1 MKAMTY
7 RASAAVWGLAAVAFA
22 WAPMSAAAQVT
33 RRVPIPEGTP
43 RMMVAPFRGNEVGL
57 GPKVSGQVIDKLSS
71 DIPIKNL
78 FVIPQK
84 AVCDNLKASGFS
96 CDSTPDPITSR
107 LLATQL
113 RADQYLEGN
122 VTKNADNYKLE
133 TRMVLTRDNSM
144 VQPLPDLQGNKLG
157 DLIDKLSKEVQAA
170 RKQLDDEQKC
180 ENALRAGNAQD
191 AIASARAAIAEYP
204 QSTISRVCLGNAF
217 LAAKA
222 PPDSIINVTAKA
234 VEIDP
239 KNKPA
244 LALLADAYK
253 QKADQQKDTTALDK
267 AVDTW
272 AAELAADPKN
282 LKLVEDVSQRIA
294 ASGRAARAKPII
306 IQAVKDNPGDP
317 SLVHLKWLILQAT
330 KDYAEAAATGE
341 EMVQTDTSLADTSY
355 FVRQASL
362 YALINQPQKAA
373 ETTAKGVAKFK
384 NNAALWSL
392 DAQTQ
397 RLAGQTQLAIDAA
410 NQAIKLDPKSEHV
423 YLRKAQAEMDLKQ
436 PDSATATLK
445 QALANGEDKG
455 NVGQFLLVLA
465 KQAYDAAN
473 GDTLNGQKPTLAD
486 WQKAIGTISSA
497 DSVASTATTKFLLG
511 VAYFRVTDIAVR
523 QNQTDKKCDLAKTAQ
538 DAALNS
544 QIDIQAGGSTDP
556 KTAAT
561 ILGILP
567 KYQPAIDAQVKKYCK

>member
-22 WAPMSAAAQVT
+22 WSPTSAAAQYT

-57 GPKVSGQVIDKLSS
+57 GPKVSGQVIDKLTS

-96 CDSTPDPITSR
+96 CDSTPDPITSK

-122 VTKNADNYKLE
+122 VTKNADTYKLE

-157 DLIDKLSKEVQAA
+157 DLIDRLSKEVQAA

-191 AIASARAAIAEYP
+191 AITSARAAILAYP

-222 PPDSIINVTAKA
+222 PPDSIIAVTSKA

-253 QKADQQKDTTALDK
+253 EKADQQKDTTALDK

-282 LKLVEDVSQRIA
+282 LRLVEDVSQKIA
-294 ASGRAARAKPII
+294 ASGRAQRAKPII
-306 IQAVKDNPGDP
+306 IQAVQDNPGDP

-341 EMVQTDTSLADTSY
+341 QMVQTDTSLADTSF

-397 RLAGQTQLAIDAA
+397 QLAGQTQAAVDAA
-410 NQAIKLDPKSEHV
+410 NQAIKLDPKAEHV
-423 YLRKAQAEMDLKQ
+423 YLRKAKAEMDLKQ
-436 PDSATATLK
+436 PDSTLATLK

-455 NVGQFLLVLA
+455 TVGQFMLVLA
-465 KQAYDAAN
+465 NQAYQAAN
-473 GDTLNGQKPTLAD
+473 DTANGHKPNIPD
-486 WQKAIGTISSA
+486 WQKAIGTISAA
-497 DSVASTATTKFLLG
+497 DSVTPSPTTKFLLG
-511 VAYFRVTDIAVR
+511 VAYFRVTDLAVR

-538 DAALNS
+538 DASLNS
-544 QIDIQAGGSTDP
+544 QINMQAGGSVDP

>member
-22 WAPMSAAAQVT
+22 WAPTSAAAQIT

-57 GPKVSGQVIDKLSS
+57 GPKVSGQVIDKLTS

-96 CDSTPDPITSR
+96 CDSTPDPITSK

-122 VTKNADNYKLE
+122 VTKSADTYKLE

-191 AIASARAAIAEYP
+191 AIAAARTAITQYP

-222 PPDSIINVTAKA
+222 PPDSIIAVTSKA

-253 QKADQQKDTTALDK
+253 QKADTQKDTTALDK

-294 ASGRAARAKPII
+294 ASGRASRAKPII
-306 IQAVKDNPGDP
+306 IQAAQDNPGDP

-355 FVRQASL
+355 FIRQASL

-373 ETTAKGVAKFK
+373 QTTAKGVAKFK
-384 NNAALWSL
+384 TNEALWSL

-397 RLAGQTQLAIDAA
+397 ELAGQTQQALNSA
-410 NQAIKLDPKSEHV
+410 NQAIKLDPKDEQA
-423 YLRKAQAEMDLKQ
+423 YMRKARAEMDLKQ
-436 PDSATATLK
+436 PDSAMAALRG
-445 QALANGEDKG
+445 ALANGGDKG
-455 NVGQFLLVLA
+455 TVGQFLLVLA

-473 GDTLNGQKPTLAD
+473 DTANGHKPNIPD
-486 WQKAIGTISSA
+486 WQKAIGTISAA
-497 DSVASTATTKFLLG
+497 DSVAPSPTTKFLLG
-511 VAYFRVTDIAVR
+511 VSYFRVTDIAVR

-544 QIDIQAGGSTDP
+544 QINMQAGGSTDP

>member
-1 MKAMTY
+1 MTY
-7 RASAAVWGLAAVAFA
+7 RASAAVWGLAAVTFA

-436 PDSATATLK
+436 PDSAIATLK
-445 QALANGEDKG
+445 QAMANGEDKG
-455 NVGQFLLVLA
+455 TVGQFLLVLA
-465 KQAYDAAN
+465 KQSYDAAN
-473 GDTLNGQKPTLAD
+473 DTTNGHKPNIAD
-486 WQKAIGTISSA
+486 WQKAIGTISTA
-497 DSVASTATTKFLLG
+497 DTVAGNATTKFLLG
-511 VAYFRVTDIAVR
+511 VSYFRVTDLAVR
-523 QNQTDKKCDLAKTAQ
+523 QNQTEKKCDLAKTAQ

-544 QIDIQAGGSTDP
+544 QINMQAGGSIDP

-561 ILGILP
+561 LLGILP

>member
-22 WAPMSAAAQVT
+22 WAPTSAAAQIT

-57 GPKVSGQVIDKLSS
+57 GPKVSGQVIDKLTS

-96 CDSTPDPITSR
+96 CDSTPDPITSK

-122 VTKNADNYKLE
+122 VTKSADTYKLE

-191 AIASARAAIAEYP
+191 AIAAARTAITQYP

-222 PPDSIINVTAKA
+222 PPDSIIAVTSKA

-253 QKADQQKDTTALDK
+253 QKADTQKDTTALDK

-294 ASGRAARAKPII
+294 ASGRASRAKPII
-306 IQAVKDNPGDP
+306 IQAAQDNPGDP

-355 FVRQASL
+355 FIRQASL
-362 YALINQPQKAA
+362 YVLINQPQKAA
-373 ETTAKGVAKFK
+373 QTTAKGVAKFK
-384 NNAALWSL
+384 TNEALWSL

-397 RLAGQTQLAIDAA
+397 ELAGQTQQALNSA
-410 NQAIKLDPKSEHV
+410 NQAIKLDPKDAQA
-423 YLRKAQAEMDLKQ
+423 YMRKARAEMDLKQ
-436 PDSATATLK
+436 PDSAMA
-445 QALANGEDKG
+445 ALRGAMANGGDKG
-455 NVGQFLLVLA
+455 TVGQFLLVLA

-473 GDTLNGQKPTLAD
+473 DTANGHKPNIPD
-486 WQKAIGTISSA
+486 WQKAIGTISAA
-497 DSVASTATTKFLLG
+497 DSVAPGATTKFLLG
-511 VAYFRVTDIAVR
+511 VSYFRVTDIAVR

-544 QIDIQAGGSTDP
+544 QINMQAGGSTDP

>member
-1 MKAMTY
+1 MRAMTY
-7 RASAAVWGLAAVAFA
+7 RASAAVWGLITVAFA
-22 WAPMSAAAQVT
+22 WSPISAAAQIT

-57 GPKVSGQVIDKLSS
+57 GPKVSGQVIDKLTS

-96 CDSTPDPITSR
+96 CDSTPDPITSK

-122 VTKNADNYKLE
+122 VTRNAQTYKLE

-157 DLIDKLSKEVQAA
+157 DLIDKLSKEVQDA

-180 ENALRAGNAQD
+180 ENALRGGSAQD
-191 AIASARAAIAEYP
+191 AIASARAAVTAYP
-204 QSTISRVCLGNAF
+204 QSTIARVCLGNAY

-222 PPDSIINVTAKA
+222 PPDSIIAVTAKA
-234 VEIDP
+234 VQIDP
-239 KNKPA
+239 KNRPA

-253 QKADQQKDTTALDK
+253 AKYDTQKDTTALDK

-272 AAELAADPKN
+272 AAELAADSKN
-282 LKLVEDVSQRIA
+282 LRLVEDVTQKIA
-294 ASGRAARAKPII
+294 ASGRASRAKPII
-306 IQAVKDNPGDP
+306 IQAVDDNPGDP
-317 SLVHLKWLILQAT
+317 ALVHLKWLILQAT
-330 KDYAEAAATGE
+330 KDYQEAAATGE
-341 EMVQTDTSLADTSY
+341 QMVQTDTALADTSY
-355 FVRQASL
+355 FVRQAAL

-397 RLAGQTQLAIDAA
+397 RLAGQTQQAVDAA
-410 NQAIKLDPKSEHV
+410 NQAIKIDPKAEHV
-423 YLRKAQAEMDLKQ
+423 YLRKAQAQMDLKQ
-436 PDSATATLK
+436 PDSAMVTLR

-455 NVGQFLLVLA
+455 TIGQFLLVLA
-465 KQAYDAAN
+465 NGAFQSAQGDTAN
-473 GDTLNGQKPTLAD
+473 GHKPD
-486 WQKAIGTISSA
+486 VPEFQRAITVIAAA
-497 DSVASTATTKFLLG
+497 DSVAPSPTTKYLLG
-511 VAYFRVTDIAVR
+511 VSYFRVADLAVR
-523 QNQTDKKCDLAKTAQ
+523 QNQTEKKCDLGKTAQ
-538 DAALNS
+538 DALLNA
-544 QIDIQAGGSTDP
+544 QINLQAGGSVDP
-556 KTAAT
+556 KTAGVLLST
-561 ILGILP
+561 LP
-567 KYQPAIDAQVKKYCK
+567 KYTPSVDAQVKKYCK

>member
-7 RASAAVWGLAAVAFA
+7 RASGAVWGLAAVAIA

-57 GPKVSGQVIDKLSS
+57 GPKVSGQVIDKLTS

-96 CDSTPDPITSR
+96 CDSTPDPITSK

-191 AIASARAAIAEYP
+191 AIASARAAITDYP

-222 PPDSIINVTAKA
+222 PPDSIIAVTAKA

-253 QKADQQKDTTALDK
+253 QKADTQKDTTALDK

-282 LKLVEDVSQRIA
+282 LKLVEDVSQKIA
-294 ASGRAARAKPII
+294 ASGRAQRAKPII
-306 IQAVKDNPGDP
+306 IQAVTDNPGDP

-355 FVRQASL
+355 FVRQAAL

-392 DAQTQ
+392 DAQTLQ
-397 RLAGQTQLAIDAA
+397 LAGQTQQAVDAA
-410 NQAIKLDPKSEHV
+410 NQAIKLDPKAEHV
-423 YLRKAQAEMDLKQ
+423 YLRKAKAEMDLKQ
-436 PDSATATLK
+436 PDSAMAALK
-445 QALANGEDKG
+445 QAMANGEDKG
-455 NVGQFLLVLA
+455 TVGQFLLVLA
-465 KQAYDAAN
+465 KGAYDAGNDTTN
-473 GDTLNGQKPTLAD
+473 GHKPNIPD
-486 WQKAIGTISSA
+486 WQKSIATISAA
-497 DSVASTATTKFLLG
+497 DSVAPSPTTKFLLG
-511 VAYFRVTDIAVR
+511 VAYFRVTDLAVR
-523 QNQTDKKCDLAKTAQ
+523 QNQTEKKCDLAKTAQ
-538 DAALNS
+538 DASLNS
-544 QIDIQAGGSTDP
+544 QINMQAGGSIDP
-556 KTAAT
+556 KTAST

-567 KYQPAIDAQVKKYCK
+567 KYSPAIDAQVKKYCK

>member
-1 MKAMTY
+1 VKAMTY

-22 WAPMSAAAQVT
+22 WSPTSAAAQYT

-57 GPKVSGQVIDKLSS
+57 GPKVSGQVIDKLTS

-96 CDSTPDPITSR
+96 CDSTPDPITSK

-122 VTKNADNYKLE
+122 VTKNADTYKLE

-157 DLIDKLSKEVQAA
+157 DLIDRLSKEVQAA

-191 AIASARAAIAEYP
+191 AITSARAAILAYP

-222 PPDSIINVTAKA
+222 PPDSIIAVTSKA

-253 QKADQQKDTTALDK
+253 EKADQQKDTTALDK

-282 LKLVEDVSQRIA
+282 LRLVEDVSQKIA
-294 ASGRAARAKPII
+294 ASGRAQRAKPII
-306 IQAVKDNPGDP
+306 IQAVQDNPGDP

-341 EMVQTDTSLADTSY
+341 QMVQTDTSLADTSF

-397 RLAGQTQLAIDAA
+397 QLAGQTQAAVDAA
-410 NQAIKLDPKSEHV
+410 NQAIKLDPKAEHV
-423 YLRKAQAEMDLKQ
+423 YLRKAKAEMDLKQ
-436 PDSATATLK
+436 PDSTLATLK

-455 NVGQFLLVLA
+455 TVGQFMLVLA
-465 KQAYDAAN
+465 NQAYQAAN
-473 GDTLNGQKPTLAD
+473 DTANGHKPNIPD
-486 WQKAIGTISSA
+486 WQKAIGTISAA
-497 DSVASTATTKFLLG
+497 DSVTPSPTTKFLLG
-511 VAYFRVTDIAVR
+511 VAYFRVTDLAVR

-538 DAALNS
+538 DASLNS
-544 QIDIQAGGSTDP
+544 QINMQAGGSVDP

>member
-1 MKAMTY
+1 
-7 RASAAVWGLAAVAFA
+7 
-22 WAPMSAAAQVT
+22 MSAAAQVT

-436 PDSATATLK
+436 PDSAIATLK
-445 QALANGEDKG
+445 QAMANGEDKG
-455 NVGQFLLVLA
+455 TVGQFLLVLA
-465 KQAYDAAN
+465 KQSYDAAN
-473 GDTLNGQKPTLAD
+473 DTTNGHKPNIAD
-486 WQKAIGTISSA
+486 WQKAIGTISTA
-497 DSVASTATTKFLLG
+497 DTVAGNATTKFLLG
-511 VAYFRVTDIAVR
+511 VSYFRVTDLAVR
-523 QNQTDKKCDLAKTAQ
+523 QNQTEKKCDLAKTAQ

-544 QIDIQAGGSTDP
+544 QINMQAGGSIDP

-561 ILGILP
+561 LLGILP

>member
-7 RASAAVWGLAAVAFA
+7 RASAAVWGLAAVAVA
-22 WAPMSAAAQVT
+22 WAPTSAAAQVT

-57 GPKVSGQVIDKLSS
+57 GPKVSGQVIDKLTS

-96 CDSTPDPITSR
+96 CDSTPDPITSK

-122 VTKNADNYKLE
+122 VTKSAETYKLE

-170 RKQLDDEQKC
+170 RKQLEDEQKC

-191 AIASARAAIAEYP
+191 AIASARAAITDYP

-222 PPDSIINVTAKA
+222 PPDSIISVTAKA

-253 QKADQQKDTTALDK
+253 QKADAQKDTTALDK

-282 LKLVEDVSQRIA
+282 LKLVEDVSQKIA
-294 ASGRAARAKPII
+294 ASGRAQRAKPII
-306 IQAVKDNPGDP
+306 IQAVTDNPGDP

-330 KDYAEAAATGE
+330 KDYAEAATTGE

-355 FVRQASL
+355 FVRQAAL

-392 DAQTQ
+392 DAQTLQ
-397 RLAGQTQLAIDAA
+397 LAGQTQQAVDAA
-410 NQAIKLDPKSEHV
+410 NQAIKLDPKAEHV
-423 YLRKAQAEMDLKQ
+423 YLRKAKAEMDLKQ
-436 PDSATATLK
+436 PDSAMAALK
-445 QALANGEDKG
+445 QAMANGEDKST
-455 NVGQFLLVLA
+455 VGQFLLVLA
-465 KQAYDAAN
+465 KGAYDAGNDTTN
-473 GDTLNGQKPTLAD
+473 GHKPNIPD
-486 WQKAIGTISSA
+486 WQKAITTISSA
-497 DSVASTATTKFLLG
+497 DSVAPSPTTKFLLG
-511 VAYFRVTDIAVR
+511 VAYFRVTDLAVR
-523 QNQTDKKCDLAKTAQ
+523 QNQTEKKCDLAKTGQ
-538 DAALNS
+538 DASLNS
-544 QIDIQAGGSTDP
+544 QINMQAGGSIDP

-567 KYQPAIDAQVKKYCK
+567 KYAPAIDAQVKKYCK

>member
-1 MKAMTY
+1 MTY
-7 RASAAVWGLAAVAFA
+7 RASGAVWGLAAVAIA

-57 GPKVSGQVIDKLSS
+57 GPKVSGQVIDKLTS

-122 VTKNADNYKLE
+122 VTKNADTYKLE

-191 AIASARAAIAEYP
+191 AIASARAAITDYP

-222 PPDSIINVTAKA
+222 PPDSIIAVTAKA

-253 QKADQQKDTTALDK
+253 QKADTQKDTTALDK

-282 LKLVEDVSQRIA
+282 LKLVEDVSQKIA
-294 ASGRAARAKPII
+294 ASGRAQRAKPII
-306 IQAVKDNPGDP
+306 IQAVTDNPGDP

-330 KDYAEAAATGE
+330 KDYAEAATTGE

-355 FVRQASL
+355 FVRQAAL

-392 DAQTQ
+392 DAQTLQ
-397 RLAGQTQLAIDAA
+397 LAGQTQQAVDAA
-410 NQAIKLDPKSEHV
+410 NQAIKLDPKAEHV
-423 YLRKAQAEMDLKQ
+423 YLRKAKAEMDLKQ
-436 PDSATATLK
+436 PDSAMAALK
-445 QALANGEDKG
+445 QAIANGEDKG
-455 NVGQFLLVLA
+455 TVGQFLLVLA
-465 KQAYDAAN
+465 KGAYDAGNDTTN
-473 GDTLNGQKPTLAD
+473 GHKPNIPD
-486 WQKAIGTISSA
+486 WQKAITTISAA
-497 DSVASTATTKFLLG
+497 DSVAPSPTTKFLLG
-511 VAYFRVTDIAVR
+511 VAYFRVTDLAVR
-523 QNQTDKKCDLAKTAQ
+523 QNQTEKKCDLAKTAQ
-538 DAALNS
+538 DASLNS
-544 QIDIQAGGSTDP
+544 QINMQAGGSVDP
-556 KTAAT
+556 KTAST

-567 KYQPAIDAQVKKYCK
+567 KYSPAIDAQVKKYCK

>member
-1 MKAMTY
+1 VKAKTY

-22 WAPMSAAAQVT
+22 WAPNQVAAQVT

-71 DIPIKNL
+71 DIPVKNL

-96 CDSTPDPITSR
+96 CDSTPDPITSK

-122 VTKNADNYKLE
+122 VTKSAQTYKLE

-144 VQPLPDLQGNKLG
+144 VQPLPDLEGAKLG
-157 DLIDKLSKEVQAA
+157 DLVDKLSKEVQAA
-170 RKQLDDEQKC
+170 RKQLDDERKC
-180 ENALRAGNAQD
+180 ELAVGHGSPQD
-191 AIASARAAIAEYP
+191 GVAAARAAIAAYP
-204 QSTISRVCLGNAF
+204 QSTIARVCLGNAF
-217 LAAKA
+217 LAIKA
-222 PPDSIINVTAKA
+222 PPDSIIAVTSKA

-253 QKADQQKDTTALDK
+253 AKYDQQKDTTALDK

-294 ASGRAARAKPII
+294 ASGRASRAKPII
-306 IQAVKDNPGDP
+306 IQAVQDNPGDP

-341 EMVQTDTSLADTSY
+341 EMVQTDTALADTSY

-384 NNAALWSL
+384 SNAALWSL

-397 RLAGQTQLAIDAA
+397 QLAGQTQQAVDAA
-410 NQAIKLDPKSEHV
+410 NQAIKLDPKAEHV
-423 YLRKAQAEMDLKQ
+423 YLRKAKAEMDLKQ
-436 PDSATATLK
+436 PDSAAAALK
-445 QALANGEDKG
+445 QALANGEDKQT
-455 NVGQFLLVLA
+455 VGQFLLVLA
-465 KQAYDAAN
+465 KNAYDAAN
-473 GDTLNGQKPTLAD
+473 DTANGHKANIPD
-486 WQKAIGTISSA
+486 FQKAIGTIAMA
-497 DSVASTATTKFLLG
+497 DSVAPSPTTKFLVG
-511 VAYFRVTDIAVR
+511 VSYFRVADMAVR
-523 QNQTDKKCDLAKTAQ
+523 QNQTEKKCDLAKTGQ
-538 DAALNS
+538 DALLNA
-544 QIDIQAGGSTDP
+544 QINLQAGGSIDP
-556 KTAAT
+556 KTAGQ
-561 ILGILP
+561 LLSILP
-567 KYQPAIDAQVKKYCK
+567 KYSPAVDAQVKKYCK